1 MNRYIEENKN
11 KLNLTNEKGQ
21 LIFYHESFD
30 PKDIFTCGQC
40 FNFFEEEDGSFTAVF
55 FGKNYKSQKRRRKN
69 NNR

>member
-11 KLNLTNEKGQ
+11 KLNIKEEKGQ

-40 FNFFEEEDGSFTAVF
+40 FNFFE
-55 FGKNYKSQKRRRKN
+55 
-69 NNR
+69 